1 MDSSTDL
8 LPSSLA
14 GLDSPQIFDSDMADS
29 MQDTDLFF
37 SSALPQDSPAHLLG
51 DDGVTNSSYSSP
63 MPMPM
68 KVPRLEADSAPAESG
83 QNLPASPESSL
94 QDSSSDSSGRHKR
107 KSSSRSFRSGL
118 ATSDVTMTDSV
129 QFDGIKHRATR
140 TSDRPTSFDDL
151 GTNNATYDT
160 FDLSNRAMEN
170 DFDFDSAASSP
181 SPLLSSS
188 GGTYTALRHIA
199 IPYRASPRSAPSLT
213 PHDMHLN
220 VGS

>member
-8 LPSSLA
+8 FPSSLP
-14 GLDSPQIFDSDMADS
+14 GLDSPQIFDSDMADP

-51 DDGVTNSSYSSP
+51 DDAAINSSYSS
-63 MPMPM
+63 PMPM
-68 KVPRLEADSAPAESG
+68 KVPRLEADSTSAESG
-83 QNLPASPESSL
+83 HNVPASPESSL
-94 QDSSSDSSGRHKR
+94 QDSSSDSSGRRKR
-107 KSSSRSFRSGL
+107 KSSSRSSRSGL
-118 ATSDVTMTDSV
+118 ATSDVAMTDGV
-129 QFDGIKHRATR
+129 QFDGIKHRAIR
-140 TSDRPTSFDDL
+140 TSSKPTSFDDL
-151 GTNNATYDT
+151 GSNTASYDS

-220 VGS
+220 VGP